1 MWPLCE
7 WKVCKALGHFF
18 SLRCC
23 LHSHSLSVKARQC
36 YRGMTGTQHIV
47 VFSITSKWYYTE
59 AQSSFIKSLKH
70 FKCSTKHYFEHI
82 FGNSQK
88 TIHKNHH
95 QKSSQLQHSS
105 FLHSQC
111 PLPNSIPYNKEQ
123 ERGRVMCRFGHSVQG
138 AHEKC
143 RVFFFFQLQCFHRV
157 IIKPCNKE
165 QGSGR
170 GAMKDGHHI
179 PEYHRSHEILRKT
192 REDRTWPGFRSG
204 PATRLVSELCRC
216 VYPQTLR
223 SLYTQQRSTI

>member
-36 YRGMTGTQHIV
+36 YRGMTDTQHIV
-47 VFSITSKWYYTE
+47 VFSVTSKWYYIE

-88 TIHKNHH
+88 TIHKNHQ

-143 RVFFFFQLQCFHRV
+143 RVFFSCSAFTESY
-157 IIKPCNKE
+157 NKAMQ
-165 QGSGR
+165 QGIGIR
-170 GAMKDGHHI
+170 
-179 PEYHRSHEILRKT
+179 ERSHEGWT
-192 REDRTWPGFRSG
+192 S
-204 PATRLVSELCRC
+204 
-216 VYPQTLR
+216 YPRIPPFT
-223 SLYTQQRSTI
+223 